1 MKEILQKTSREAQ
14 SEAEQASALYRKR
27 LKYIALSLVVMAVL
41 GGFGWWVLW
50 PKVRVWQQNRGLAE
64 AESYERNGDYRRAL
78 LALEQTIQL
87 YPQNLEAKRRLADF
101 LERLGQRQAIE
112 VWKGLALT
120 APEDAR
126 HLLGLAK
133 AALRFGDVRMAQE
146 ALDRV
151 RKAGQVNADYHRLS
165 AGVALV
171 TRDNAALEAALTE
184 LVKAEPANLRIQLNL
199 AIVMIHAGDPAK
211 IETGR
216 AKLIELA
223 ASDSLRIRA
232 VVELL
237 NDMARRWPRPS
248 AERVAAFEALARTL
262 TPPRGPRL
270 DGSKQD
276 DPVERLL
283 AFAMRQSAPVPEDA
297 GALLSWMILNGR
309 AAAGFEWLES
319 LPAETRQSPVLTAA
333 GSEAALQIQDW
344 PRLRQLLLAGAWGNV
359 PPGAINAAFAL
370 RDNRR
375 GGQTDPTQW
384 NAVVDA
390 CQTSLPSL
398 RAILRLTEAWRWP
411 DEQRQ
416 VLFAITRAFAA
427 ETWAWRQLISM
438 ALAQGDADQVWQI
451 YQRWSR
457 AVPGDFIVQVET
469 AIMGNL
475 LQQKGAP
482 GPAVTT
488 ELMRTQANNAGAT
501 VAHALALW
509 RARRTEEAVTL
520 LGNLPPSAFAE
531 PRYALAYGLILADA
545 GRSRESE
552 RLLDRASVERLLPAE
567 LLFVEQARAR
577 NRLRLGATP

>member
-1 MKEILQKTSREAQ
+1 MKEILQKTSSEAQ

-27 LKYIALSLVVMAVL
+27 LKYIGLSLLVMLGL
-41 GGFGWWVLW
+41 GGLGWWVIW

-64 AESYERNGDYRRAL
+64 AESYERHGDYRRAL

-120 APEDAR
+120 APEDPR

-171 TRDNAALEAALTE
+171 ARDNVALEAALTE
-184 LVKAEPANLRIQLNL
+184 LVKAEPSNLRIQLNL
-199 AIVMIHAGDPAK
+199 AIVMIHTDDPAK
-211 IETGR
+211 VEQGR
-216 AKLIELA
+216 AKLVELA

-248 AERVAAFEALARTL
+248 IERVAAFEVLARTL
-262 TPPRGPRL
+262 TPARGPRL

-283 AFAMRQSAPVPEDA
+283 AFAMRQPAPVPEDA

-375 GGQTDPTQW
+375 GGQTDRTQW

-482 GPAVTT
+482 GPVATT
-488 ELMRTQANNAGAT
+488 ELMRMQANNAGAT

-520 LGNLPPSAFAE
+520 LGNLSPTAFAE
-531 PRYALAYGLILADA
+531 PRYAMAYGLILADA
-545 GRSRESE
+545 GRARESE
-552 RLLDRASVERLLPAE
+552 RFLDRASVERLLPAE